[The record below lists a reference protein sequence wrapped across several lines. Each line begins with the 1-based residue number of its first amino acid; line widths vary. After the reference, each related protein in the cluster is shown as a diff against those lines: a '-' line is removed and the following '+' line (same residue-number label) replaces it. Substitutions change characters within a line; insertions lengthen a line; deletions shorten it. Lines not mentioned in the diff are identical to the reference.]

1 MKLLD
6 KNIVFAG
13 DKVRESI
20 FAKPPFTYFGVTS
33 YQITFCKNNPKFSII
48 TKIPFLLAL

>member
-6 KNIVFAG
+6 KYIIFTR
-13 DKVRESI
+13 DKVRESM
-20 FAKPPFTYFGVTS
+20 FAKPPFTYFKDAP
-33 YQITFCKNNPKFSII
+33 YPITFCKNKPSFSII